1 MAKELYI
8 GHMSYLATEED
19 LLRLFSVVGTVTS
32 VHIITDPESG
42 KSKGCGYVRMATE
55 AEMKDAVETLDGA
68 LLIDRVITVSEARPQ
83 KPKEIKQRGTRGKPV
98 KVPSRF
104 PARSGSQKF

>member
-1 MAKELYI
+1 MGKELYV
-8 GHMSYLATEED
+8 GHMSYQATEED
-19 LLRLFSVVGTVTS
+19 LLKLFSVVGTVTS

-68 LLIDRVITVSEARPQ
+68 FLIDRVITVSEARPQ
-83 KPKEIKQRGTRGKPV
+83 KPKDDKPKGGRGRPGQAARFNKGK
-98 KVPSRF
+98 KIS
-104 PARSGSQKF
+104 

>member
-8 GHMSYLATEED
+8 GHMSYQATEED

-55 AEMKDAVETLDGA
+55 AEMKEAVETLDGA

-83 KPKEIKQRGTRGKPV
+83 KPKEIRLQGTRGKPRQA
-98 KVPSRF
+98 SRF
-104 PARSGSQKF
+104 NKGKKIS

>member
-1 MAKELYI
+1 MGKELYV
-8 GHMSYLATEED
+8 GHMSYQATEDD
-19 LLRLFSVVGTVTS
+19 LLRLFSVAGTVTS

-42 KSKGCGYVRMATE
+42 RSKGCGYVRMSSE

-83 KPKEIKQRGTRGKPV
+83 KPKESRPQGARGRPGQVARFNKGK
-98 KVPSRF
+98 KTS
-104 PARSGSQKF
+104 

>member
-1 MAKELYI
+1 MGKELYI
-8 GHMSYLATEED
+8 GHMSYQATEED
-19 LLRLFSVVGTVTS
+19 LLKLFSVVGTVTS

-83 KPKEIKQRGTRGKPV
+83 KPKEDKPSGTRGKPI
-98 KVPSRF
+98 RF
-104 PARSGSQKF
+104 NKGKKIA

>member
-8 GHMSYLATEED
+8 GHMSYQATEDD

-55 AEMKDAVETLDGA
+55 AEMKDAIETLDGA

-83 KPKEIKQRGTRGKPV
+83 KPKEDKPAGTRGKPG
-98 KVPSRF
+98 RF
-104 PARSGSQKF
+104 NKGKKIA